1 MMNRIWRT
9 VIAGTAAALS
19 ILSIA
24 SAQPGANPQGTPAPQ
39 NTPAPP
45 TQPTQG
51 TPPAQGTQGTQGT
64 QPTQGTQGTQPTEG
78 AQGTAQEPVGEP
90 DLILATQIAE
100 QWLALVDQGKFAE
113 TWTPTSKHFQANM
126 PQDKW
131 VQVLTSA
138 QQTLGKAVNR
148 KLTGREGRTNIP
160 GAPAGQY
167 ILVGYATDF
176 ERKPGLLETVT
187 FIQEDGTWKV
197 VGYSAS
203 PKPAEGAQGQGAQGQ
218 TPAPAA
224 ETPEPTPT
232 PPPSR

>member
-1 MMNRIWRT
+1 MSRIWRT
-9 VIAGTAAALS
+9 VIAGTAAGLS
-19 ILSIA
+19 IFSIA
-24 SAQPGANPQGTPAPQ
+24 SAQPGATPQGTPAPQ

-45 TQPTQG
+45 TQGAPS
-51 TPPAQGTQGTQGT
+51 AQGT
-64 QPTQGTQGTQPTEG
+64 QPTQGT
-78 AQGTAQEPVGEP
+78 QGTAQEPVGEP

-100 QWLALVDQGKFAE
+100 QWLALMDQGKFAE
-113 TWTPTSKHFQANM
+113 TWTPASKYFQANM

-187 FIQEDGTWKV
+187 FIQEDGAWKV
-197 VGYSAS
+197 VGYSAA
-203 PKPAEGAQGQGAQGQ
+203 PKPAAEGAQGQGAQGQ
-218 TPAPAA
+218 TPPAA
-224 ETPEPTPT
+224 ETPQPTPT